1 MIEIEEGSQNS
12 EQILE
17 EEGDDLEFDSN
28 DLEIEGDD
36 PGIDDNDLGIEDNNL
51 ELEDKNLENEGH
63 DLPEGNDLEDNCEQL
78 FDIEYH
84 VLENNRDDA
93 TVEDVRNGDFLGK
106 DYPPPFVGM
115 QFESYDDAY
124 NYYNCYAKDLG
135 FAIRVK
141 SSWTKRNS
149 KEKRGA
155 VLCCNC
161 EGFKTSKE
169 VHSRRKETRTGC
181 LAMLRL
187 RLVESNR
194 WRVDEVKLEHNHLF
208 DPERAQNSKSHKKMD
223 AGAKRK
229 VEPTVDVEVR
239 TIKLYRTAAVDPL
252 GYGSTNSN
260 EGESS
265 QHVDRSKRLKLKKG
279 DAQIIHNY
287 FCQVQLTN
295 PNFFYLMDLNDEG
308 FLRNVFWIH
317 YRSRAAYGY
326 FSDVVIFDTT
336 CLLNKYEI
344 PLFAFVGVNQHGQS
358 ILLGC
363 GLLVDETFETYIW
376 LFRVWLT
383 CMLGRPPQTIIT
395 DQCKAMQGAIA
406 EVFPRAHHRFCL
418 SRVAHKIL
426 DNLGMLQDYEG
437 FQRTLNV
444 TIHDSLKVDEFE
456 MAWEDMIQRFGIADN
471 EWLRTCYEDRERW
484 VPVYSKDTSFAGI
497 STFLK
502 DESTQFFNGYVS
514 QQTTLKEFF
523 DMNEL
528 VLQKKYQKEALDDF
542 ESRNSSPILRTGSFF
557 ELQLSRVYTNEIFR
571 RFQDEVVMMSSCF
584 GITQGHTSGPLVT
597 YVIKERQGEE
607 NSRDIKN
614 FEVMYDKRGAE
625 VRCICSCFN
634 FKGYLCR
641 HALCIL
647 NYNGVEEIPPL
658 YILARWRKDL
668 KRFYVPDGGSNN
680 VDIANPVQWFDHLY
694 RRAMQVVEEGMIS
707 QDRYMVAWQAFKESL
722 NKVRLVAEKHL

>member
-1 MIEIEEGSQNS
+1 M
-12 EQILE
+12 
-17 EEGDDLEFDSN
+17 
-28 DLEIEGDD
+28 
-36 PGIDDNDLGIEDNNL
+36 
-51 ELEDKNLENEGH
+51 
-63 DLPEGNDLEDNCEQL
+63 
-78 FDIEYH
+78 
-84 VLENNRDDA
+84 
-93 TVEDVRNGDFLGK
+93 
-106 DYPPPFVGM
+106 
-115 QFESYDDAY
+115 
-124 NYYNCYAKDLG
+124 
-135 FAIRVK
+135 
-141 SSWTKRNS
+141 
-149 KEKRGA
+149 
-155 VLCCNC
+155 
-161 EGFKTSKE
+161 
-169 VHSRRKETRTGC
+169 
-181 LAMLRL
+181 
-187 RLVESNR
+187 
-194 WRVDEVKLEHNHLF
+194 
-208 DPERAQNSKSHKKMD
+208 
-223 AGAKRK
+223 
-229 VEPTVDVEVR
+229 
-239 TIKLYRTAAVDPL
+239 
-252 GYGSTNSN
+252 
-260 EGESS
+260 
-265 QHVDRSKRLKLKKG
+265 
-279 DAQIIHNY
+279 
-287 FCQVQLTN
+287 
-295 PNFFYLMDLNDEG
+295 
-308 FLRNVFWIH
+308 
-317 YRSRAAYGY
+317 
-326 FSDVVIFDTT
+326 
-336 CLLNKYEI
+336 
-344 PLFAFVGVNQHGQS
+344 
-358 ILLGC
+358 
-363 GLLVDETFETYIW
+363 
-376 LFRVWLT
+376 
-383 CMLGRPPQTIIT
+383 
-395 DQCKAMQGAIA
+395 
-406 EVFPRAHHRFCL
+406 
-418 SRVAHKIL
+418 
-426 DNLGMLQDYEG
+426 
-437 FQRTLNV
+437 

-542 ESRNSSPILRTGSFF
+542 ESRNSSPILRTGSFY

-680 VDIANPVQWFDHLY
+680 IDIANPVQWFDHLY